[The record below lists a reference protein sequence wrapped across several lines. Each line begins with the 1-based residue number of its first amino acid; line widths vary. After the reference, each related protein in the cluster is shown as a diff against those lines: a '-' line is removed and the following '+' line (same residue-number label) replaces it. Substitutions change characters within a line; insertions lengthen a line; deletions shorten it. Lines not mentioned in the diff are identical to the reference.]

1 MQCGPMGST
10 CPSTH
15 KCHLSPLGEF
25 SVCCPKPRDVCFQEK
40 QVGTCKSTMMR
51 WTFNEKRNKCET
63 FRFSGCGANMNLFD
77 SEKDCKTVCPTLST
91 CEELREKNLRI
102 SEKTKKVVF
111 KPKCSHG
118 TGDWEP
124 IQCLEEVGIC
134 WCVDKDGE
142 PIKGESTF

>member
-1 MQCGPMGST
+1 MGAS

-40 QVGTCKSTMMR
+40 NVGSCGKQSMIR
-51 WTFNEKRNKCET
+51 WNFNVKRNKCET
-63 FRFSGCGANMNLFD
+63 FRFSGCAGNMNNFA
-77 SEKDCKTVCPTLST
+77 SEKECRTVCPVLST
-91 CEELREKNLRI
+91 CEELREKNAKI
-102 SEKTKKVVF
+102 ADKFKKVVF
-111 KPKCSHG
+111 TPKCSPD
-118 TGDWEP
+118 TGDWMP

-142 PIKGESTF
+142 HIKGSFLL